1 MNEPDSIKPAA
12 AGYSVTNADRICSP
26 EIPRGTVVIAA
37 TPIGNASDAS
47 DRLKTLLE
55 NADTVAAEDTRRVF
69 DLARRLG
76 IRINGKVV
84 ANHDHNERE
93 KADALLDRVAEG
105 QTVVVVSDAGMPVI
119 NDPGLAVVRRAIE
132 RELPVT
138 CAPGPSAVL
147 DALALSGLATD
158 RFCYEGFVP
167 RKNSER
173 IKRFRSLLYEP
184 RTMIFFETPHRIEQT
199 MTALAEIFP
208 TNRSMALCR
217 ELTKNYEQIRRGTIS
232 GIKQSVE
239 EDPPRG
245 EIVLVIAGAEK
256 VADWDAESKAD
267 KVPEIPRRDETSET
281 FETVGEQFPENSILN
296 VEQLAKLA
304 AQRAKAENIRI
315 KKAVSLVVSE
325 HPYPDGSL
333 ADRKKIYQIA
343 SELK

>member
-1 MNEPDSIKPAA
+1 MICAELISKSVAALRAMSAISTMFRKNILPIKQRELFLLTLILISMNMRKNFLFVATMLFSMALLSGCNFSSGVNINNNDSQE
-12 AGYSVTNADRICSP
+12 NQ
-26 EIPRGTVVIAA
+26 EA
-37 TPIGNASDAS
+37 TEEEKSEVEKAIEASDFPWYFPEEA
-47 DRLKTLLE
+47 K
-55 NADTVAAEDTRRVF
+55 
-69 DLARRLG
+69 
-76 IRINGKVV
+76 
-84 ANHDHNERE
+84 NEG
-93 KADALLDRVAEG
+93 LAEG

-281 FETVGEQFPENSILN
+281 FETG
-296 VEQLAKLA
+296 
-304 AQRAKAENIRI
+304 
-315 KKAVSLVVSE
+315 
-325 HPYPDGSL
+325 
-333 ADRKKIYQIA
+333 
-343 SELK
+343 

>member
-1 MNEPDSIKPAA
+1 
-12 AGYSVTNADRICSP
+12 
-26 EIPRGTVVIAA
+26 
-37 TPIGNASDAS
+37 
-47 DRLKTLLE
+47 
-55 NADTVAAEDTRRVF
+55 
-69 DLARRLG
+69 
-76 IRINGKVV
+76 
-84 ANHDHNERE
+84 
-93 KADALLDRVAEG
+93 
-105 QTVVVVSDAGMPVI
+105 
-119 NDPGLAVVRRAIE
+119 
-132 RELPVT
+132 
-138 CAPGPSAVL
+138 
-147 DALALSGLATD
+147 
-158 RFCYEGFVP
+158 
-167 RKNSER
+167 
-173 IKRFRSLLYEP
+173 
-184 RTMIFFETPHRIEQT
+184 
-199 MTALAEIFP
+199 
-208 TNRSMALCR
+208 MALCR

-232 GIKQSVE
+232 CIKQSVE